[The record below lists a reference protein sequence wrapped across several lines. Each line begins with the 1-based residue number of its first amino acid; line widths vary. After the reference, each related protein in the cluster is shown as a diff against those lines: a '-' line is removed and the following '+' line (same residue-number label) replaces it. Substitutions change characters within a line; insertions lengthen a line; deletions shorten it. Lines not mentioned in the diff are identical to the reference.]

1 MFNINKIRESGI
13 PSRSNVR
20 LNCSHCGGIDE
31 LGVLHLSFN
40 FCVLLSEI
48 RLRLSE
54 NLYCYFLIVDRVSS
68 ICMSTLVSS
77 VMCPQRTTRGSQSR
91 YTATNR

>member
-54 NLYCYFLIVDRVSS
+54 NLYCYFLIVDRFSKLYLYVNIVNSFKAHS
-68 ICMSTLVSS
+68 
-77 VMCPQRTTRGSQSR
+77 
-91 YTATNR
+91 ATNI